1 MRGAAPSSCRL
12 AKGLVTQS
20 QAWLN
25 GPMFG
30 CLIAHVA
37 LFVGR
42 HIFGMIHKTPEE
54 LELLVRES
62 WRIWLEGPFP
72 HSSED
77 GQP

>member
-1 MRGAAPSSCRL
+1 
-12 AKGLVTQS
+12 
-20 QAWLN
+20 
-25 GPMFG
+25 
-30 CLIAHVA
+30 VA